1 MEKQEKLKKRIEAL
15 EGMLVKED
23 QVVSDAKAKKL
34 RKLIDEFL
42 ESKEIQEAK
51 IVGYFS
57 LNPPPSKRGGR
68 GSGAVSREGGRAS
81 SVASLGSN
89 VSGGSLGVK
98 YDVDVP

>member
-1 MEKQEKLKKRIEAL
+1 MEKQENLKKRIEAL

-57 LNPPPSKRGGR
+57 MNPPASKRGGR
-68 GSGAVSREGGRAS
+68 GSGAASREGGRAS